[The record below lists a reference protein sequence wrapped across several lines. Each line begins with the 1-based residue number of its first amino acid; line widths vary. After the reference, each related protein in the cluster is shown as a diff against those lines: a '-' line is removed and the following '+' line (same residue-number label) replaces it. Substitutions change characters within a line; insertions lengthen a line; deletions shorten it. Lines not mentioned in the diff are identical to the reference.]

1 MNRLPTAAL
10 LLLVA
15 WIVPAVQSA
24 EPLDETIQRLAQPY
38 VDSDTVV
45 GMTVGVIH
53 GDEQAVRGFGRFS
66 EDDSRTPD
74 GKTIYEI
81 GSVSKVFTG
90 LLLAD
95 AVVAGDVTLD
105 TAAADLLPK
114 GVKMPSKG
122 DDPITLRHLSTHT
135 SGLPRLPSNLHSKD
149 ANDPYADY
157 DGKKL
162 AAFLNSHR
170 LERAPGEKMEYSN
183 LGAGMLG
190 LLLARQAKTD
200 YETLLVDR
208 IARPLAMDDTLLT
221 LSDDQKSRLAPPHSG
236 AGLPDHNWR
245 FDALAGAGAIRST
258 TDDLLRFATAQLD
271 PPTGE
276 SAEGKLGQ
284 AIELAW
290 QVHQKPIDKEDFS
303 MGLGWHVARD
313 GSTRWHNGQTAGYH
327 AAIFINRPLKVA
339 VVVLTN
345 TATMEVDALA
355 EDLVRA
361 VAGQDVKPR
370 VFEKGSDTPAEVLKR
385 YVGKYRLAPGA
396 DFTVS
401 TKGGKLLVG
410 LTGQPTFEV
419 YSRRETE
426 WFYKVVDA
434 TLTFQVDANG
444 KCTAVEL
451 FQNGQRQTAKRVD

>member
-1 MNRLPTAAL
+1 MRLPLTFSLLIATGIAA
-10 LLLVA
+10 
-15 WIVPAVQSA
+15 A
-24 EPLDETIQRLAQPY
+24 EPLETTIDRLTKPY
-38 VDSDTVV
+38 VDSETIV
-45 GMTVGVIH
+45 GMTVGVIR
-53 GDEQAVRGFGRFS
+53 GDEQAVKGFGHFS

-74 GKTIYEI
+74 GKTVYEI

-105 TAAADLLPK
+105 TAAADLLPE

-135 SGLPRLPSNLHSKD
+135 SGLPRLPSNLHSKNP
-149 ANDPYADY
+149 NDPYADY
-157 DGKKL
+157 NGKKL
-162 AAFLNSHR
+162 AAFLKSHR
-170 LERAPGEKMEYSN
+170 LERAPGEKAEYSN

-190 LLLARQAKTD
+190 LLLSRQAKTD

-208 IARPLAMDDTLLT
+208 IAKPLLMDDTLLT
-221 LSDDQKSRLAPPHSG
+221 LTDEQRARLAPPHSG
-236 AGLPDHNWR
+236 AGMADHNWR
-245 FDALAGAGAIRST
+245 FDALAGCGGIRST
-258 TDDLLRFATAQLD
+258 TDDMLRFAAAQLD
-271 PPTGE
+271 PPDDE
-276 SAEGKLGQ
+276 LGQ

-290 QVHQKPIDKEDFS
+290 EVHQKPLDKADFA

-313 GSTRWHNGQTAGYH
+313 GSTRWHNGQTGGYH
-327 AAIFINRPLKVA
+327 AAIFANRPLKVV

-345 TATMEVDALA
+345 TATAEVDVLA
-355 EDLVRA
+355 QDLVVA
-361 VAGQDVKPR
+361 LAGQDVKPR
-370 VFEKGSDTPAEVLKR
+370 EFEKGSDVPDEVLKR
-385 YVGKYRLAPGA
+385 YAGKYRLAPGA

-419 YSRRETE
+419 FSRSETE
-426 WFYKVVDA
+426 WYYKVVDA
-434 TLTFQVDANG
+434 TLTFQVNAAG

-451 FQNGQRQTAKRVD
+451 FQNGQRQTAKRVQ